1 MSTPIKFKGYKIKE
15 IILTEDVPK
24 EVKEEFK
31 DNKVSFKV
39 GKEIQDD
46 TGFIKQKI
54 ETIINGNY
62 LKLVI
67 IGSFELNREEFDN
80 SDLEKILIQ
89 NGSAMLYPYVRTFL
103 SVITSLDSPDVG
115 VLPTLNFVD
124 LFQKEDN

>member
-15 IILTEDVPK
+15 IILTEDVPE
-24 EVKEEFK
+24 EVQEEFK

-39 GKEIQDD
+39 GKEIQGDM
-46 TGFIKQKI
+46 GFIKQKI

-67 IGSFELNREEFDN
+67 LGSFELNREEFDN
-80 SDLEKILIQ
+80 LDLEKILIQ

-103 SVITSLDSPDVG
+103 SVITSLDSPNVG
-115 VLPTLNFVD
+115 VLPALNFVD